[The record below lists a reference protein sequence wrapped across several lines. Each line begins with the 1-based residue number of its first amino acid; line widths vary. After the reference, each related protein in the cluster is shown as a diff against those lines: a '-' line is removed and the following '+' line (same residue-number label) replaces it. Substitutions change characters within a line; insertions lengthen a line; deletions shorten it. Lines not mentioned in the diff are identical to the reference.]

1 MKPSQSGLIIIG
13 VGASLLAGCA
23 TVPKLAPSP
32 QMRSVATLETTRSF
46 QAPAAAW
53 PDQNWWA
60 PYGDPQID
68 RLMAEALAGSPSMEV
83 AVARL
88 RAAEA
93 QVRQVPGSPSLS
105 GNVEGEA
112 NIAKQSTNIGIP
124 PGLFPDTVHST
135 GRVELNLT
143 LDLDLWG
150 RNRAALAAATSEAQ
164 AARVDVEQARLL
176 LTTSLAQAYVDFA
189 RILIGRDLAQSA
201 LDIRQGTLRLMQD
214 RVKAGLNPPADA
226 AQAASAEQAARAAL
240 AGVDEE
246 IARDRNR
253 IAALV
258 GAGPDRGLSLTR
270 PPIAMA
276 RGFGAPQDLA
286 LELLGRRPDIVSAR
300 LRAEAAASRI
310 KEARAAFYPNVNLAA
325 VIGLQS
331 FGITNL
337 LKRRSIYGN
346 VGPAISL
353 PIFNQGS
360 VGGRYAEARARYDE
374 AVGNYN
380 QTLITGLR
388 EVADALAGKRA
399 LVDRLTAE
407 RAALAQAEAAY
418 TAARKRYEAGLSNR
432 LELLSAEDAL
442 LPRRQAVADLEAR
455 AFTLDIDLIRAL
467 GGGFTSNG
475 QPS

>member
-1 MKPSQSGLIIIG
+1 MG
-13 VGASLLAGCA
+13 VGTALLAGCA
-23 TVPKLAPSP
+23 TVPNLAPSP
-32 QMRSVATLETTRSF
+32 DMRSPVTLESARSF

-53 PDQNWWA
+53 PGQNWWT

-68 RLMAEALAGSPSMEV
+68 RLMDEALAGSPSMEI
-83 AVARL
+83 AIARL
-88 RAAEA
+88 HAAQA
-93 QVRQVPGSPSLS
+93 VVQQVPGSPSLS

-112 NIAKQSTNIGIP
+112 QIAKQSTNIGIP
-124 PGLFPDTVHST
+124 PGLFPDKVHSN
-135 GRVELNLT
+135 GRVELNLK

-150 RNRAALAAATSEAQ
+150 RNRAALAAATSDEQ

-189 RILIGRDLAQSA
+189 RALIGRDLAQSA
-201 LDIRQGTLRLMQD
+201 LDIRQSTFRLFD
-214 RVKAGLNPPADA
+214 ERVKAGLNPPVDA
-226 AQAASAEQAARAAL
+226 AQAAAAEQAARADL
-240 AGVDEE
+240 AEVDEE

-270 PPIAMA
+270 PPIALA
-276 RGFGAPQDLA
+276 RGFAAPQNLA
-286 LELLGRRPDIVSAR
+286 LELLGRRPGIVSAR

-310 KEARAAFYPNVNLAA
+310 REARAAFYPNVNLAA

-337 LKRRSIYGN
+337 LEHRSIYGN

-360 VGGRYAEARARYDE
+360 LGGRYAEAKARYDE

-380 QTLITGLR
+380 QTLITALR

-399 LVDRLTAE
+399 LVERLTAA
-407 RAALAQAEAAY
+407 RAALAQAETAY
-418 TAARKRYEAGLSNR
+418 TGARRRYEAGLSNR
-432 LELLSAEDAL
+432 LDLLSAEDAL

-475 QPS
+475 QPE